1 MALVSKIGG
10 GVGNVIRAVTDPV
23 MCFNFAITMVEASS
37 SVSSVITS
45 VATGIQNVA
54 LGGFS
59 ECSGL
64 EMRMEPESYNEGG
77 NNKTALKFPSRITWT
92 NIKLKRGVTL
102 SDDLFNWH
110 YSFVQGKGKRRN
122 GVIALLNELHIPI
135 KVWYFERGL
144 PVRWS
149 GPSMN
154 AAASQVAIEELEI
167 AHEGLRLFTP
177 GSLLSTKTGVSF

>member
-1 MALVSKIGG
+1 VALISKIGG
-10 GVGNVIRAVTDPV
+10 GIGNVTRAVTDPV
-23 MCFNFAITMVEASS
+23 MSFNFAISMVEAST
-37 SVSSVITS
+37 SVSSILTT

-64 EMRMEPESYNEGG
+64 EVRMEPESYSEGG
-77 NNKTALKFPSRITWT
+77 NNKTVLKFASRVSWT

-102 SDDLFNWH
+102 SDDLWNWH

-122 GVIALLNELHIPI
+122 GVIALLNSLHIPI

-144 PVRWS
+144 PVRWT
-149 GPSMN
+149 GPSLN
-154 AAASQVAIEELEI
+154 ASTSQVAVEELEI
-167 AHEGLRLFTP
+167 AHEGLRQFAL
-177 GSLLSTKTGVSF
+177 GSTVNLTGVSF